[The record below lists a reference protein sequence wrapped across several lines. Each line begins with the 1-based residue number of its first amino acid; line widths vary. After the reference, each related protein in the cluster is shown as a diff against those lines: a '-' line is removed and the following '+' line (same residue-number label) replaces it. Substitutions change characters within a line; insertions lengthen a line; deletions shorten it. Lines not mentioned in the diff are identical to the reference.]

1 MLILIRK
8 EILNEFQSKCGYKKR
23 LFNKFYNNISE
34 NKFKNLKILNNFQKK
49 KKVTK

>member
-1 MLILIRK
+1 MNFKANADI
-8 EILNEFQSKCGYKKR
+8 KKR